1 MGLLNLAPRSMRC
14 TNFFPVIVIPF
25 NPSLFKKITSK
36 PKIEKSLKKPK
47 RVLTVDWYAKALV
60 YKRML
65 DNGVVASKAELARKE
80 SVSRARVTQIL
91 NLMNLAPEIRNYLMT
106 IADRKYLKILTER
119 RLREI
124 VKITKHQLQLKR
136 FRELLKQV
144 DKP

>member
-1 MGLLNLAPRSMRC
+1 
-14 TNFFPVIVIPF
+14 VIPF

-47 RVLTVDWYAKALV
+47 RVLTVDWYAKAQV

-65 DNGVVASKAELARKE
+65 DNGVVGNKAELARKE

-106 IADRKYLKILTER
+106 IEDRKNLTER

-124 VKITKHQLQLKR
+124 VKKTNHQLQLKR